1 MIGRPHA
8 PHYRDMSAGHGIH
21 SYRVAY
27 VERGDIESRLS
38 PAITIAYKA
47 DVPPSR
53 PTGLGAASPTRT
65 PPGLAWNAVPGA
77 TGYTVYR
84 NGAALDRVDAT
95 RYTDRSLGHDGTY
108 RYSVSATG
116 AAHVSSARS
125 PAITV
130 VYDTTPP
137 AIPGGL
143 ANHAARITDPPSL
156 TWQPVADAASY
167 TLYRGGVQVFTGA
180 ATAFADTRT
189 PVGTWTYTVTA
200 QDAAGNASAQS
211 AGVTITYAQLV
222 LSGQSPTAVYPALL
236 WTSIPGCAY
245 YFVYRDDAFLT
256 RTKGVT
262 QFTDTSVPGPA
273 TYAYDVTCVNPVGDA
288 IGQSN
293 VVDVVYAPPS

>member
-1 MIGRPHA
+1 
-8 PHYRDMSAGHGIH
+8 
-21 SYRVAY
+21 
-27 VERGDIESRLS
+27 
-38 PAITIAYKA
+38 
-47 DVPPSR
+47 
-53 PTGLGAASPTRT
+53 
-65 PPGLAWNAVPGA
+65 
-77 TGYTVYR
+77 
-84 NGAALDRVDAT
+84 
-95 RYTDRSLGHDGTY
+95 
-108 RYSVSATG
+108 
-116 AAHVSSARS
+116 
-125 PAITV
+125 
-130 VYDTTPP
+130 
-137 AIPGGL
+137 
-143 ANHAARITDPPSL
+143 
-156 TWQPVADAASY
+156 
-167 TLYRGGVQVFTGA
+167 
-180 ATAFADTRT
+180 
-189 PVGTWTYTVTA
+189 VTA